1 MAEVV
6 LRHKAQECGLA
17 EQLIVESAGVAADV
31 GFTIDR
37 RANKALEL
45 RGYGPVSHRAQQFQ
59 ARWLNELDLVV
70 AMDKTHLRWL
80 ERNSPRGPLRARTRL
95 LLSYRH
101 DSSHAGI
108 SMEVTDPYF
117 GSAKDFESC
126 LDLIESGCAAMLDEL
141 TAELAL

>member
-6 LRHKAQECGLA
+6 LRQEAQNRGLA
-17 EQLIVESAGVAADV
+17 ERLIVESAGVAADV
-31 GFTIDR
+31 GFDIDR
-37 RANKALEL
+37 RAHKALGL

-59 ARWLNELDLVV
+59 PRWLNELDLVV
-70 AMDKTHLRWL
+70 AMDTSHMRWL

-95 LLSYRH
+95 LLSYST
-101 DSSHAGI
+101 DSSQVES

-117 GSAKDFESC
+117 GDAKDFESC

-141 TAELAL
+141 TAEQSL